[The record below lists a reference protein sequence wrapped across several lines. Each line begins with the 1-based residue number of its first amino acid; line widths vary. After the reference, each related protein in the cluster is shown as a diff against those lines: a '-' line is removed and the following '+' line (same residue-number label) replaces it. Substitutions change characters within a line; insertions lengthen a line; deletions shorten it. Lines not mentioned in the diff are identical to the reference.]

1 MKQDTSI
8 TNNSFP
14 KLIEN
19 EYYVFIVFIFIDQ
32 DNQYCHR
39 KVYSLFF
46 KVVLRLTMCDMSRE
60 YFTICVDKVLGWGQV
75 SLLPQ
80 TS

>member
-1 MKQDTSI
+1 MISI
-8 TNNSFP
+8 V
-14 KLIEN
+14 IEK
-19 EYYVFIVFIFIDQ
+19 FTH
-32 DNQYCHR
+32 C
-39 KVYSLFF
+39 SLNF
-46 KVVLRLTMCDMSRE
+46 KVVLRLTMCDMIRE